1 MGASN
6 AVAPRRKWRNRCA
19 IFFFASACV
28 CFNPHPPVGGGC
40 NCTSARLRSES
51 VAFQSS
57 PAPWGAGAT
66 VRAASALSA
75 SGAFQSSPA
84 RGGGCN
90 QRIIRNT
97 LDVGR
102 FQSSPARGG
111 RVQLQQ
117 AFAMHGAFQRFNPH
131 PPVGAGATAP
141 SAAPMPGIARF
152 QSSPARGGGCNPYP
166 QHTPSASVVASGWS
180 VGREWGWIQMEQME
194 RQFGKSHLRRVFW
207 GFFGSICSICSICS
221 MRAARQKSPAPC
233 LGGARLAVRGAIIP
247 NCDHARKVGGNASP
261 ACNSSA
267 PFEIIHNGR
276 CIPAKLGCYSARI
289 NQSNP
294 SL

>member
-19 IFFFASACV
+19 IFFRKRM
-28 CFNPHPPVGGGC
+28 
-40 NCTSARLRSES
+40 RL
-51 VAFQSS
+51 
-57 PAPWGAGAT
+57 
-66 VRAASALSA
+66 
-75 SGAFQSSPA
+75 
-84 RGGGCN
+84 
-90 QRIIRNT
+90 
-97 LDVGR
+97 

-247 NCDHARKVGGNASP
+247 HCDHARKVGERL
-261 ACNSSA
+261 SSMEWQRA
-267 PFEIIHNGR
+267 FR
-276 CIPAKLGCYSARI
+276 DYSQRALHSSEARLLQRA
-289 NQSNP
+289 N
-294 SL
+294 